1 MTAKTTPESRTKPF
15 VLITGAPGTGKT
27 TLADALAEALVG
39 DVLRIDVG
47 AVCKAHEFY
56 LEYDADMD
64 THVLDEDALL
74 DYLEDELAKA
84 GDRGCVMDYHSCEL
98 FPERWFDV
106 VACLTCASDT
116 AVLYDRLASRGYSER
131 KIRENVEC
139 DIFQVVAEE
148 AKDSYENVWVKENKT
163 TDDMETT
170 VHELKEWFEANCK

>member
-1 MTAKTTPESRTKPF
+1 MTAKTTPASRTKPF

-27 TLADALAEALVG
+27 TLADALAEALAG

-84 GDRGCVMDYHSCEL
+84 GDR
-98 FPERWFDV
+98 
-106 VACLTCASDT
+106 
-116 AVLYDRLASRGYSER
+116 
-131 KIRENVEC
+131 
-139 DIFQVVAEE
+139 
-148 AKDSYENVWVKENKT
+148 
-163 TDDMETT
+163 
-170 VHELKEWFEANCK
+170 